1 MAECLDKQIFNY
13 RLSRARRTV
22 ARAFGILVAKW
33 RCLKTE
39 LKINPE
45 HVDTII
51 RTGFLWHN
59 IIIDKE
65 GVKESVAMTQ
75 ITSEDDSN
83 ISSRRYNRVKM
94 YVVYEADSCNILT
107 LKEQLIFNNKNRAY
121 IIQTK

>member
-1 MAECLDKQIFNY
+1 
-13 RLSRARRTV
+13 
-22 ARAFGILVAKW
+22 
-33 RCLKTE
+33 
-39 LKINPE
+39 
-45 HVDTII
+45 
-51 RTGFLWHN
+51 
-59 IIIDKE
+59 
-65 GVKESVAMTQ
+65 MTQ